1 MARRKDQAAARDA
14 IVTATLVAIR
24 DRGLAA
30 LRIADIAAIADVS
43 TGTIHYYF
51 TDFETLLKEVH
62 RLASDRFYAARLR
75 EVSSLA
81 DARDRLRA
89 MISAGLPRSG
99 DDALVSALYQLDS
112 HLGLRD
118 DHAILVTALF
128 DKQVALYMGILDV
141 GVAQGHFTLTEPS
154 VDIAANLV
162 TLEDGYGLHII
173 TANASLSYSRA
184 VQLISSY
191 ARTATGCPDIFG
203 ADGTPMNRNATS

>member
-89 MISAGLPRSG
+89 MISAGLPRSD

-112 HLGLRD
+112 HLGLRH

>member
-30 LRIADIAAIADVS
+30 LRIADIAAIAGVS

-81 DARDRLRA
+81 DARDRLRV
-89 MISAGLPRSG
+89 MISAGPVSYTHLTLP
-99 DDALVSALYQLDS
+99 
-112 HLGLRD
+112 
-118 DHAILVTALF
+118 T
-128 DKQVALYMGILDV
+128 
-141 GVAQGHFTLTEPS
+141 
-154 VDIAANLV
+154 
-162 TLEDGYGLHII
+162 
-173 TANASLSYSRA
+173 
-184 VQLISSY
+184 
-191 ARTATGCPDIFG
+191 
-203 ADGTPMNRNATS
+203 NREV